1 MWKAVIFDL
10 DGVITDTAGH
20 HFAAWREI
28 AAGLGF
34 DLSEEVNELLKGVSR
49 RESLEIIAHQAGVSL
64 EETEIQ
70 RLLETKNARY
80 LELIAALSPADI
92 LPGVLPFLD
101 YLDRN
106 GIASAIGSSSKNA
119 RFILDRIGLTERFQ
133 AISDGTRIC
142 ETKPHPEVFLLAAQD
157 LGIATKEC
165 LVVEDAAA
173 GIEAGRRAGM
183 RVLGVGK
190 PEHLAG
196 ADAYVTNLSAANAGQ
211 LRTLFI

>member
-34 DLSEEVNELLKGVSR
+34 DLNEEVNELLKGVSR
-49 RESLEIIAHQAGVSL
+49 RESLEIIARQAGASL
-64 EETEIQ
+64 DEAEIQ

-101 YLDRN
+101 YLDRH

-133 AISDGTRIC
+133 AISDGTRIR

-157 LGIATKEC
+157 LGIGPKEC

-190 PEHLAG
+190 PEYLAG
-196 ADAYVTNLSAANAGQ
+196 ADAYVSDLSSANAGL